1 MTTKAKEGRSLTRAT
16 LLLISGLLL
25 ILGSHAWG
33 LTAPLDEAQMGIT
46 GRILYV
52 HVPTAWVA
60 MVIFCV
66 AFGAAIKVLWS
77 GSRKADYIEEASLE
91 MGVVLTIMLLFQG
104 SIWGR
109 ATWETWW
116 TWDPR
121 LTSSAVMAIS
131 FAGILILRR
140 MIHSP
145 EKRLTISA
153 VATVIAFINVPVV
166 YFSVKLLP
174 SIHQLQSTPSTVD
187 SEMHWP
193 LRLASFGFLFMG
205 FGLIGLR
212 ARVAELRMMREDEEP
227 ELPPVPE
234 KLQLEEAT

>member
-1 MTTKAKEGRSLTRAT
+1 MTDIPKKRSLKRAT
-16 LLLISGLLL
+16 FLLISGILL
-25 ILGSHAWG
+25 ILGAHAWG
-33 LTAPLDEAQMGIT
+33 LTAPLNEVQMGIT

-60 MVIFCV
+60 LLVFCI
-66 AFGAAIKVLWS
+66 AFGAAIRVLWA
-77 GSRKADYIEEASLE
+77 GSKRADYIEEASLE
-91 MGVVLTIMLLFQG
+91 VGVVLTIMLLVQG

-131 FAGILILRR
+131 FAGILVLRG
-140 MIHSP
+140 MLHDP
-145 EKRLTISA
+145 DKRRTISA
-153 VATVIAFINVPVV
+153 VSTIIAFMNVPVV

-174 SIHQLQSTPSTVD
+174 SIHQLQSTPNTVD

-193 LRLASFGFLFMG
+193 LRTAAFGFLFLSL
-205 FGLIGLR
+205 GLIGLR
-212 ARVAELRMMREDEEP
+212 ARVAELRAIRTEEEP
-227 ELPPVPE
+227 DLPPVPE
-234 KLQLEEAT
+234 TLQVEV